1 MLAKVLSAVAP
12 GVEAIAL
19 LCLFIVSGLQ
29 AAAAEKPETWPL
41 WDGQE
46 SVAEYAKRVNLPPTQ
61 TLDLGNGVK
70 MELVLIPAGKF
81 LMGSPEHEKPAVGQA
96 MAGISGGVLF
106 VALVVLLIRAVKK
119 RKRPQISLLF
129 LMAMMFVASFGVW
142 GGVRWH
148 EALKHVYEYEDE
160 HPAHEVTLT
169 KPFYMGKYEVTQEQ
183 YQQEMGANPSGFK
196 GKDNPMEMVS
206 WYEAQEFCKKLA
218 EQTKQTIRLPRE
230 AEWEYSCR
238 AGTRTAYYSGDT
250 DEDLDR
256 VAWYFA
262 NSKNTTHPVGQKE
275 PNLFGLYDMHGNVRE
290 WCKDWYGGDYYSKS
304 LTENPEGPAQ
314 GAYRVL
320 RGSWHYSPM
329 FCRTAFRRWTIPGRR
344 LNFIGFRVVLP
355 AFRTP

>member
-1 MLAKVLSAVAP
+1 MRFILPFFFALA
-12 GVEAIAL
+12 GAL
-19 LCLFIVSGLQ
+19 FAGEGP
-29 AAAAEKPETWPL
+29 AKPAYPL
-41 WDGQE
+41 WDCQE
-46 SVAEYAKRVNLPPTQ
+46 SVAEYARRVNLPPTQ

-70 MELVLIPAGKF
+70 LELVLLPAGKF
-81 LMGSPEHEKPAVGQA
+81 VMGTPEHEKPTVGQA
-96 MAGISGGVLF
+96 MASISGGVLIL
-106 VALVVLLIRAVKK
+106 VILLLLVRALKK
-119 RKRPQISLLF
+119 RKRPQFSLA
-129 LMAMMFVASFGVW
+129 LMLVMMFVASFGVW

-148 EALKHVYEYEDE
+148 EALKHVDDFEDE
-160 HPAHEVTLT
+160 NPAHEVTLT
-169 KPFYMGKYEVTQEQ
+169 KPFYVGKYEVTQEQ
-183 YQQEMGANPSGFK
+183 YQQVTGANPSSFK
-196 GKDNPMEMVS
+196 GKDSPVETVS
-206 WYEAQEFCKKLA
+206 WDDAREFCKKLA